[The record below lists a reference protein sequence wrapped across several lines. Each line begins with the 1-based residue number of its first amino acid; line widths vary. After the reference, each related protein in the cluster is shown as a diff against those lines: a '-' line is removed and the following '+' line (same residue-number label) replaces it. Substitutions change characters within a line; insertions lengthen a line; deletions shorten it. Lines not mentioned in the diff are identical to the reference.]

1 MTSRTIRISTIA
13 AATLLACAVAAQ
25 ESTDDY
31 VAPRTSL
38 GDPDIQGIWQTMHT
52 AVWNIQ
58 DHTAELGVPAG
69 QGVVVGNDIPYRPEA
84 LAQREENYRN
94 RATDDPEA
102 SCKMVGTP
110 RIMYMPFPFQIV
122 QTPTYTAMLFEYNH
136 AVRHIFMDG
145 TPHPEGHIDWWM
157 GDSRGHWED
166 DTLVV
171 DVTHFDD
178 RTWFDQ
184 AGNFHSNALHLV
196 ERYSFVDAD
205 TIRYE
210 VTVEDPNVFTRP
222 WEMSLLFYRHKEEN
236 FRLLEYECFAFD
248 NLFQAVE

>member
-1 MTSRTIRISTIA
+1 MTVSRTVLTALVGAFALAQATQAQTVPRGSDGKPDFSGFWRVMSSA
-13 AATLLACAVAAQ
+13 A
-25 ESTDDY
+25 
-31 VAPRTSL
+31 
-38 GDPDIQGIWQTMHT
+38 
-52 AVWNIQ
+52 WNIQ
-58 DHTAELGVPAG
+58 DHHADVNVPAG
-69 QGVVVGNDIPYRPEA
+69 QGVVVGNEIPYQPWA
-84 LAQREENYRN
+84 LEQKQENFENRETADPTAQCYL
-94 RATDDPEA
+94 PG
-102 SCKMVGTP
+102 VP

-136 AVRHIFMDG
+136 AVRHVFTDG
-145 TPHPEGHIDWWM
+145 TSHPEGHIDWWM

-171 DVTHFDD
+171 DVIHFNG

-184 AGNFHSNALHLV
+184 VGNFHSDALHLV
-196 ERYSFVDAD
+196 ERYSFLDAD

-236 FRLLEYECFAFD
+236 FRLLESECYGFD
-248 NLFQAVE
+248 DLFRAIE